1 LIHGN
6 RILANPMKSV
16 CIIGAGPGGLVAAKT
31 FLQSGFKVT
40 VYERDDKVGGIW
52 AFPKQ
57 SESDGYLS
65 PRTPT
70 NLSKFTVGF
79 SDLSWRSLGSGE
91 SHVPMFPAAAQV
103 GQYLELYRD
112 RYVPSSTFK
121 FGHCVISAD
130 RVEQGGNHRWKV
142 VAETKADG
150 LEPGDSAGAN
160 TKQETEYF
168 DYVINAAG
176 FFSKPNIS
184 SRLIPPAQTVKE
196 VHTSQFR
203 ELDDL
208 FTEQSSHTGKHI
220 LVYGGGNSS
229 GEVASNIAFQL
240 SSSQYSPN
248 TSIYSNRF
256 EGMKVYHVTP
266 RPLYAIPPY
275 LPGDSTNTFMPLDLK
290 FYDLKWRQPGPIV
303 SSSGPLDREVAAVRY
318 SAIHGMVGDQKDL
331 GAEALVTTEETT
343 PYATLSEGYAEFVRS
358 GLIIPIAGRV
368 SGYKEQDAATV
379 SAIVTTNEGT
389 DTLILNIGASV
400 VASGY
405 TPTAALSFLSPATKQ
420 ALEYDET
427 STRLPI
433 LLQNYQTFHPA
444 VPDLGFIGF
453 YEGPYWGVMEMQA
466 RLLAARW
473 SGRVDIPIHPDESL
487 ERLRS
492 LRQAMKDRR
501 PDVPQYWFSD
511 YIGYLS
517 EISSSL
523 GLARNDSPFPDGGTG
538 PISPARYISST
549 DAHEEAIATMEDLK
563 STLDA
568 CAKGKFR
575 ARAAFR
581 ALQGLWR
588 VERWVASKESS
599 TPSDF
604 FVGTGTFHPR
614 APTKEGVDLE
624 YLYIEEGKLT
634 GQGSLSS
641 RRSVFRYVEATDTL
655 SMWAVDPGTGVVVY
669 RAYELEF
676 CEGGG
681 EEEPCTARATGL
693 RAGHDHRTEYCF
705 EFRAVALRGFVVV
718 HEAHGQKSFA
728 KRRRMRHG
736 EGR

>member
-1 LIHGN
+1 
-6 RILANPMKSV
+6 MKSV

-31 FLQSGFKVT
+31 FLQNGFRVT
-40 VYERDDKVGGIW
+40 VYEKDDKVGGIW

-79 SDLSWRSLGSGE
+79 SDLSWQSLGTGD
-91 SHVPMFPAAAQV
+91 HVPMFPAAAQV

-121 FGHCVISAD
+121 FRHRVISAD
-130 RVEQGGNHRWKV
+130 RVEQDGGHQWKV
-142 VAETKADG
+142 VAETKVG
-150 LEPGDSAGAN
+150 GPEPGDSAGAN
-160 TKQETEYF
+160 TKQETAYF

-176 FFSKPNIS
+176 FFSKPSIP
-184 SRLIPPAQTVKE
+184 SRLIPPSKTVKE

-208 FTEQSSHTGKHI
+208 FTDQSFHTGKHI
-220 LVYGGGNSS
+220 LVYGGGNSA

-248 TSIYSNRF
+248 PSTHRNRF

-275 LPGDSTNTFMPLDLK
+275 IPGGILNTFKPLDLS

-303 SSSGPLDREVAAVRY
+303 SSSGPLDPEATATRYYAVY
-318 SAIHGMVGDQKDL
+318 GMVGEQKDL
-331 GAEALVTTEETT
+331 GAEALVTKEKTT
-343 PYATLSEGYAEFVRS
+343 PYATLSESYAEFVRS
-358 GLIIPIAGRV
+358 GLIIPVAGRV
-368 SGYKEQDAATV
+368 SGYKEQDASTV
-379 SAIVTTNEGT
+379 SAIVTTNDGAEA
-389 DTLILNIGASV
+389 LIPKIGASV
-400 VASGY
+400 IANGY
-405 TPTAALSFLSPATKQ
+405 TPTAALSFLSPEIKE

-427 STRLPI
+427 SARLPI
-433 LLQNYQTFHPA
+433 LLQNYQTLNPA

-473 SGRVDIPIHPDESL
+473 SERVEIPIHADESH

-501 PDVPQYWFSD
+501 PDIPQYWFSD

-523 GLARNDSPFPDGGTG
+523 GLTRNDSPFPDAETG
-538 PISPARYISST
+538 PVSPARYLAST
-549 DAHEEAIATMEDLK
+549 DAHEEAAATMQDLK
-563 STLDA
+563 TTIDA
-568 CAKGKFR
+568 CVNGKFR

-581 ALQGLWR
+581 ALQGLWD
-588 VERWVASKESS
+588 VERRVHSS
-599 TPSDF
+599 LTPPTLSGSF
-604 FVGTGTFHPR
+604 EGTATFHPR
-614 APTKEGVDLE
+614 APTMEGVDLE
-624 YLYIEEGKLT
+624 YLYIEDGDLT
-634 GQGSLSS
+634 SAADGQVSPES
-641 RRSVFRYVEATDTL
+641 RRSVYRYVEKTDRI
-655 SMWAVDPGTGVVVY
+655 SVWAVNPSDGVALY
-669 RAYELEF
+669 RAHEIEF
-676 CEGGG
+676 SPVGC

-693 RAGHDHRTEYCF
+693 RVEDDYRTGYWF
-705 EFRAVALRGFVVV
+705 EFGAVELREVEVA
-718 HEAHGQKSFA
+718 HEVRGEEGVYEMTTYG
-728 KRRRMRHG
+728 RPR